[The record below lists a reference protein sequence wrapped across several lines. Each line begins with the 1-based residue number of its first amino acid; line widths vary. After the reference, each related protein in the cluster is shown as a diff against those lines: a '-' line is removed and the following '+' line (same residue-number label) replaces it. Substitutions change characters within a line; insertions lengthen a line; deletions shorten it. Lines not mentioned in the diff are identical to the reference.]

1 MSVQTRSQRVPLDR
15 NALARRGLS
24 AAAVALAAVAVVRLV
39 GVALLPDLAAL
50 DPFGWGPIVVVALVA
65 ALGATAVYAVV
76 GRREGGERL
85 FVALAALVFLAS
97 LAPVAFGAATIPG
110 MTDVGLVL
118 LAVMHL
124 VAAVGIVVPL
134 LGRARWLPA

>member
-1 MSVQTRSQRVPLDR
+1 MSVETSSQPVRLDR
-15 NALARRGLS
+15 NTLARRGLS

-50 DPFGWGPIVVVALVA
+50 DPFGWGPIVVVTLVA
-65 ALGATAVYAVV
+65 AVGGTIVYWLL
-76 GRREGGERL
+76 GRRDGGEQL

-97 LAPVAFGAATIPG
+97 LLPVAFGAATIPG
-110 MTDVGLVL
+110 MTQLGLVL

-124 VAAVGIVVPL
+124 VAAAGIVVAL